1 MFTASHNVADTKYER
16 MNNWLD
22 AEKLFD
28 LK

>member
-1 MFTASHNVADTKYER
+1 MFTAAHNANDTKYER
-16 MNNWLD
+16 LNNWLD